1 MVKMLGLI
9 NSYGEQE
16 NHRVIRP
23 HTKTNRKNGNLLEGY
38 NEALEELKNREPFYE
53 ILNEEYDES
62 LPALKEQIDELV
74 GEIKKLKRHKHD
86 EKSGDVLIRI

>member
-1 MVKMLGLI
+1 MENKKTTELLDLI
-9 NSYGEQE
+9 PKL
-16 NHRVIRP
+16 ID
-23 HTKTNRKNGNLLEGY
+23 KNGNLLEGY